1 MSRAEESQGPTDR
14 REPWQLD
21 LGANFLGPDHVRLRV
36 WAPRAKGVSVR
47 LIGRE
52 RRPIPMQP
60 RELGYFEADMSGVVE
75 GDRYRYVLDDDT
87 ERPDPASRFQ
97 PDGVHGPS
105 AVVNPG
111 AFRWTDQG
119 WRGLTRDRLV
129 IYELH
134 VGTFTREGTFQA
146 VVPLLDYL
154 RRDVGVTAIELMPVA
169 QFPGTRNWGY
179 DGASPFAPQASY
191 GGPRGLRL
199 LVDACHAKGLGVIL
213 DVVYNHLGPEGNYLG
228 DFGPY
233 FTDRYRTPWGAA
245 INYDGPDSDQVRHY
259 FISNALY
266 WITEYHLDGLRLD
279 AIHGIYDFGARH
291 ILRELTDAVHAQ
303 ADRLGRSA
311 LVIAESDLNDVR
323 VIAPPE
329 EGGHGLDAQ
338 WNDDFHHALH
348 ARLTG
353 ERDGYY
359 QDFGRLDQLA
369 AAMRDGFVYTG
380 QRSAYRR
387 RRHGSVSRGRP
398 PSQFVVFAQNHDQVG
413 NRARGDRLSTL
424 IPFDA
429 LKVAAAAVLLAP
441 NIPLL
446 FMGEEYGERAPF
458 LYFTDHGDPALVEAV
473 RRGRR
478 AEFAA
483 FGWAGD
489 IPDPQDPETFARSLV
504 HPGEQTDPRQA
515 ALLRWYRRLLD
526 VRRSVPALAASESG
540 AAGHR
545 VWTDEAQQVL
555 TLHRWAADGS
565 AALVLLGFDKGPA
578 SIGLLRPE
586 GEWRLA
592 LDSGA
597 GEFGGTGEMP
607 LPPRLSVAGRGLS
620 FTLPGHRAAL
630 YLRAGVAQAATTG
643 VP

>member
-1 MSRAEESQGPTDR
+1 MDVSGL
-14 REPWQLD
+14 WQLD
-21 LGANFLGPDHVRLRV
+21 LGARFLGPAQVRFRV
-36 WAPRAKGVSVR
+36 WAPRAKTVSVR
-47 LIGRE
+47 LIGRDG
-52 RRPIPMQP
+52 RPTPLQS
-60 RELGYFEADMSGVVE
+60 RELGYFEADMPGVVE
-75 GDRYRYVLDDDT
+75 GDRYLYVLNDEK

-105 AVVNPG
+105 AVVDPG

-119 WRGLTRDRLV
+119 WRGLTRDQLV

-154 RRDVGVTAIELMPVA
+154 RHDVGVTAIELMPVA

-179 DGASPFAPQASY
+179 DGVYPFAPQASY
-191 GGPRGLRL
+191 GGPQGLRL

-233 FTDRYRTPWGAA
+233 FTDRYHTPWGAA
-245 INYDGPDSDQVRHY
+245 INYDGPDSDEVRRY
-259 FISNALY
+259 IIGNALY
-266 WITEYHLDGLRLD
+266 WITEYHIDGLRLD
-279 AIHGIYDFGARH
+279 AIHGIYDFGVRH
-291 ILRELTDAVHAQ
+291 ILRDLTDAVHAQ
-303 ADRLGRSA
+303 ADRLGRSV

-329 EGGHGLDAQ
+329 EGGYGLDAQ

-353 ERDGYY
+353 EREGYY

-369 AAMRDGFVYTG
+369 AAIQDGFVYTG

-398 PSQFVVFAQNHDQVG
+398 SSRFVVFAQNHDQVG

-424 IPFDA
+424 IPFEA

-473 RRGRR
+473 RRGRK

-483 FGWAGD
+483 FGWTGD
-489 IPDPQDPETFARSLV
+489 IPDPQDPATFDRSRV
-504 HPGEQTDPRQA
+504 RPGEPADPRQS

-526 VRRSVPALAASESG
+526 LRRSVPAFAAAESG
-540 AAGHR
+540 SAGHHA
-545 VWTDEAQQVL
+545 WTDDAQQVL

-565 AALVLLGFDKGPA
+565 AALVILGFNDQPA
-578 SIGLLRPE
+578 SLLLPPPQ
-586 GEWRLA
+586 GPWRLS
-592 LDSGA
+592 LWSGTE
-597 GEFGGTGEMP
+597 EFGGTGEELWP
-607 LPPRLSVAGRGLS
+607 KELGAETPEVAVRLPAY
-620 FTLPGHRAAL
+620 AAAV
-630 YLRAGVAQAATTG
+630 YLKIE
-643 VP
+643 

>member
-1 MSRAEESQGPTDR
+1 MDWSD
-14 REPWQLD
+14 PWQLD
-21 LGANFLGPDHVRLRV
+21 LGARLLGPDRVRFRV
-36 WAPRAKGVSVR
+36 WAPRAKTVSVR
-47 LIGRE
+47 LIGRK
-52 RRPIPMQP
+52 RRPTPLQP
-60 RELGYFEADMSGVVE
+60 QELGYFEADVPGAVE
-75 GDRYRYVLDDDT
+75 GDRYLYLLNDET
-87 ERPDPASRFQ
+87 ERPDPVSRFQ

-105 AVVNPG
+105 AVVDPG

-119 WRGLTRDRLV
+119 WRGLTRGGLV

-146 VVPLLDYL
+146 IVPLLDYL

-179 DGASPFAPQASY
+179 DGVYPFAPQASY

-245 INYDGPDSDQVRHY
+245 INYDGPDSDEVRRY
-259 FISNALY
+259 IIGNALY
-266 WITEYHLDGLRLD
+266 WITEYHIDGLRLD
-279 AIHGIYDFGARH
+279 AIHGMYDFGARH
-291 ILRELTDAVHAQ
+291 ILRELTEAVHAQ
-303 ADRLGRSA
+303 AERLGRSA

-323 VIAPPE
+323 IIAPPV

-348 ARLTG
+348 ALLTG

-359 QDFGRLDQLA
+359 QDFGRLDQVA
-369 AAMRDGFVYTG
+369 TAMQDGFVYTG

-398 PSQFVVFAQNHDQVG
+398 PSRFVVFAQNHDQVG
-413 NRARGDRLSTL
+413 NRTCGDRLSTL

-473 RRGRR
+473 RCGRK

-489 IPDPQDPETFARSLV
+489 IPDPQDPATFDRSRV
-504 HPGEQTDPRQA
+504 HPGERTDPQQA

-526 VRRSVPALAASESG
+526 LRRSVPALAASESG
-540 AAGHR
+540 EAGHR
-545 VWTDEAQQVL
+545 VWTDDAQQIL

-565 AALVLLGFDKGPA
+565 AALILLGFNSGPA
-578 SIGLLRPE
+578 SFSLRPPQ
-586 GEWRLA
+586 GAWRLA
-592 LDSGA
+592 LCSDA
-597 GEFGGTGEMP
+597 VDFGGSGEDRWP
-607 LPPRLSVAGRGLS
+607 KELAPEHGAAAVRLPAY
-620 FTLPGHRAAL
+620 TAAI
-630 YLRAGVAQAATTG
+630 YLKSDAR
-643 VP
+643 